1 MYGKNINYPKTKK
14 ILSVFPVTPFIES
27 YWYQEFTIRH
37 YYNSQNSIKFLKD
50 IIFCLKDLELEIL
63 IKHKRDIT
71 QIDPNYHKFINEIK
85 TKKGIKIIDSKISA
99 ISLIDKSDLVISSP
113 YSSPSFIAN
122 NFNIPAVFY
131 DSSNSLTQPE
141 PHINKIKL
149 IKGENQLYEWI
160 TLNLNNKT

>member
-1 MYGKNINYPKTKK
+1 NINYPKIKK
-14 ILSVFPVTPFIES
+14 ILSVFPVTPFIEN

-50 IIFCLKDLELEIL
+50 IIFCLKDFELEIL
-63 IKHKRDIT
+63 IKLKRDIP

-85 TKKGIKIIDSKISA
+85 IKKNIKIIDPKISA
-99 ISLIDKSDLVISSP
+99 ISLVDKSDLVISSP

-122 NFNIPAVFY
+122 NFNVPAIFY

-149 IKGENQLYEWI
+149 IKSETELHQWI
-160 TLNLNNKT
+160 NANINKS